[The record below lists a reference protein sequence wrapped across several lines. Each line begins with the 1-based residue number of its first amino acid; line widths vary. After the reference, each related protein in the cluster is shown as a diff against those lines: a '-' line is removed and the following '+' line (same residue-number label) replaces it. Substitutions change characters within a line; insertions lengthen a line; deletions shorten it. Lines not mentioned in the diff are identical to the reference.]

1 MNEQHTKRF
10 FYGYIIVLACFLV
23 QAIGVGTYIAFGV
36 FFKPLLAEFG
46 WSRATVSGASSLA
59 YLLMGTLGVAA
70 GMVNDRFGPRT
81 LMAVTAL
88 FYGAGYFLLS
98 QVHAV
103 WQLYLFYG
111 LVVGI
116 GLSPIDVIPM
126 TVTARWFVRRR
137 GIMTGLVKV
146 GTGAGQMT
154 MPLVAGLFILNYGWR
169 RASLLIGL
177 MVIVLL
183 AGAGQLLRR
192 DPAQMGQ
199 SPDGGEA
206 PVGGRVAGP
215 EAGLSLREAA
225 RTVPFW
231 HFCVMNFLVFG
242 CMLTILVHIVP
253 HGSDMGL
260 DPMKAAGVLSTIG
273 GMSMVGRLLTGFAI
287 DRIGTRKSITLCFL
301 LLISDFLWLQMAGN
315 AWMLY
320 LFAAAYGVAHGAY
333 FTLISPMAAELFG
346 IASHGTIL
354 GIAFFSGNLGGA
366 IGPVAAGYVFD
377 AARSYRPVFLIL
389 AGVAVVSLLLAAM
402 LKPPRSKGLS
412 AGRGPTF
419 SPPGVRTR
427 TP

>member
-1 MNEQHTKRF
+1 MNERQTKRF
-10 FYGYIIVLACFLV
+10 FYGYIIVLACFLI
-23 QAIGVGTYIAFGV
+23 QATGIGTYIAFGV

-59 YLLMGTLGVAA
+59 YLLMGSLGVLA
-70 GMVNDRFGPRT
+70 GVVNDRFGPRT
-81 LMAVTAL
+81 LMAVAAL

-103 WQLYLFYG
+103 WHLYLFYG

-146 GTGAGQMT
+146 GTGAGQLV
-154 MPLVAGLFILNYGWR
+154 MPLVAGLFILNWGWR
-169 RASLLIGL
+169 RASVLIGIV
-177 MVIVLL
+177 VIVLL
-183 AGAGQLLRR
+183 AAAGQLLRR

-199 SPDGGEA
+199 WPDGGGPPA
-206 PVGGRVAGP
+206 VGRAAGP
-215 EAGLSLREAA
+215 EAGLSLRRAA
-225 RTVPFW
+225 RTAPFW
-231 HFCVMNFLVFG
+231 YYCIMNFLVYG
-242 CMLTILVHIVP
+242 CMLTTMVHIVP

-273 GMSMVGRLLTGFAI
+273 GMSMAGRLLTGFAI
-287 DRIGTRKSITLCFL
+287 DRIGNRKSIILCFL
-301 LLISDFLWLQMAGN
+301 LLISCFLWLQMAGN

-320 LFAAAYGVAHGAY
+320 LFAVPYGIAHGAY

-354 GIAFFSGNLGGA
+354 GIAFFCGNLGGA
-366 IGPVAAGYVFD
+366 IGPVAAGYAFD
-377 AARSYRPVFLIL
+377 ALRSYRPVFLIM
-389 AGVAVVSLLLAAM
+389 AGVAVVSLLLAAL
-402 LKPPRSKGLS
+402 LKPP
-412 AGRGPTF
+412 
-419 SPPGVRTR
+419 VRR
-427 TP
+427 A